1 MRFSHKFIKI
11 FISAF
16 AAFFSFIGILTI
28 LDKIFSLDGKGFH
41 GAVVLV
47 IGLLSITL
55 FFVFSRYLNSI
66 FSNFIVTDSNKED

>member
-1 MRFSHKFIKI
+1 M
-11 FISAF
+11 
-16 AAFFSFIGILTI
+16 TI
-28 LDKIFSLDGKGFH
+28 LDKIFSLEGKGFH